1 MGVRKTHQQF
11 INEMKVK
18 HPNLEILN
26 EYFNSST
33 RIKYYCKK
41 CGLYWEAKASK
52 LSLGRG
58 CPRCAGNKKKAH
70 EEYVKE
76 VAKINPNIEVISEYV
91 STAQKVT
98 FRCKKCGYEWI
109 TCPGSVLRGKG
120 CYWCGKKSM
129 GLKRRKGDDE
139 FKQEIKRKNPEIEVI
154 GTYINDR
161 TKVLCRCLKC
171 SNEWYAFPS
180 GLQGGHGCPYCK
192 SSKGERAVRMFLR
205 GSNIK
210 YISQYKFN
218 DLTGLN
224 GGLLSYDFYLPQYNI
239 LIEYQGKQ
247 HKMPIEYFGGQETF
261 KIQKEHDK
269 RKREYAFKHHIKLI
283 EVWYYEN
290 ANEKLAKSLNI
301 ETLTTTGG

>member
-1 MGVRKTHQQF
+1 
-11 INEMKVK
+11 
-18 HPNLEILN
+18 
-26 EYFNSST
+26 
-33 RIKYYCKK
+33 
-41 CGLYWEAKASK
+41 
-52 LSLGRG
+52 
-58 CPRCAGNKKKAH
+58 
-70 EEYVKE
+70 
-76 VAKINPNIEVISEYV
+76 
-91 STAQKVT
+91 
-98 FRCKKCGYEWI
+98 
-109 TCPGSVLRGKG
+109 
-120 CYWCGKKSM
+120 
-129 GLKRRKGDDE
+129 
-139 FKQEIKRKNPEIEVI
+139 
-154 GTYINDR
+154 
-161 TKVLCRCLKC
+161 
-171 SNEWYAFPS
+171 
-180 GLQGGHGCPYCK
+180 
-192 SSKGERAVRMFLR
+192 MFLR

-283 EVWYYEN
+283 EVWYYED